1 MSPPQAFKTAKTNPL
16 PNKPKK
22 LEKKTNIKV
31 NPNLSVGIK
40 RQGPTFSILANE
52 NADENS
58 EETNED
64 QKKLSNEIASPVI
77 LLIMM
82 KIIIKS
88 CGIDSTRG
96 SEK

>member
-1 MSPPQAFKTAKTNPL
+1 MSNSSANTTPPTN
-16 PNKPKK
+16 K
-22 LEKKTNIKV
+22 KV

-40 RQGPTFSILANE
+40 RQGPIFSNFDNE

-64 QKKLSNEIASPVI
+64 QKNLSNEIASPVI